1 MTNYNYKSDFSV
13 RIKDL
18 EIKFGPRVLFSN
30 VNLTLNSGNKYGLV
44 GHNGSGKSTLL
55 SILAFA
61 DTPSSGEIIYPPDI
75 TIGSL
80 S

>member
-1 MTNYNYKSDFSV
+1 MTNYNFKSDFSV
-13 RIKDL
+13 RIKNL
-18 EIKFGPRVLFSN
+18 EIKFGPRVLFTG
-30 VNLTLNSGNKYGLV
+30 VNLNLNSGFKYGLV

-55 SILAFA
+55 SIMAFA
-61 DTPSSGEIIYPPDI
+61 DTPSAGEIIYPPDV